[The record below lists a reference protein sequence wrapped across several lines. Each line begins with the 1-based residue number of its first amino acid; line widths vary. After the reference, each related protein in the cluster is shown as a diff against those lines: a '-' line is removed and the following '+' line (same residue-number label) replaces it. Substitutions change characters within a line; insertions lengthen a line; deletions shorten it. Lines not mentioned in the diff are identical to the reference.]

1 MPKTRGTDGT
11 FRNLYLGSPRLDRNT
26 KRCKKCRNLLRDC
39 SCADDEVARMIE
51 DAETME
57 SFLNSTGFG
66 VDNTEEPDIDD
77 LLGGYQVL

>member
-1 MPKTRGTDGT
+1 
-11 FRNLYLGSPRLDRNT
+11 
-26 KRCKKCRNLLRDC
+26 
-39 SCADDEVARMIE
+39 MIE